1 MIPGT
6 VSERYFLG
14 NITGYRIA
22 CAEGLLLQVQDDP
35 WATFAVGDKVWCSF
49 DAAHAWIIP
58 D

>member
-1 MIPGT
+1 MIGAGARGGPAPGPRSVRRADVT
-6 VSERYFLG
+6 R
-14 NITGYRIA
+14 
-22 CAEGLLLQVQDDP
+22 LLQVQDDP